1 MNSSMLYLQC
11 ERTCQSYCCIENIN
25 FVLVFFS
32 DIAGMLLKSTGD
44 FLDAGLQKS
53 GNEFWECA
61 DDSTA
66 SDEIRCVSKHLMSN
80 YPL

>member
-1 MNSSMLYLQC
+1 MQINSHFKSKVHKKHHCM
-11 ERTCQSYCCIENIN
+11 
-25 FVLVFFS
+25 FAFFS

-66 SDEIRCVSKHLMSN
+66 SDEIRCV
-80 YPL
+80 